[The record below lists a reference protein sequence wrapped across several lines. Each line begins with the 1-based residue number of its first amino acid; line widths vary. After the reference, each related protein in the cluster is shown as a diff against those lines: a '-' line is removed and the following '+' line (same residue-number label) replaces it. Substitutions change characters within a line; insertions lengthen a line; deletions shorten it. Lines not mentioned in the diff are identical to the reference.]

1 MDNVFV
7 KAKGPRKKPYF
18 KIVSDHTLFEKVDLS
33 VCSLVPYAPDH
44 NLDEDSWFSLSE
56 FSKREYCLSFLK
68 DEFDSKNYDELP
80 KKYFAKIA
88 FIFSLQSGDFY
99 FQKVTPSLYLKKK
112 TIALGDSAEIESGK
126 NRLVINQI
134 PDAVYLT
141 TKDTL
146 IFKSLSI
153 ISSIF
158 NGIDTLYKEATE
170 QEVEQ
175 FLNEAFISLS
185 DEYKACNVSKPN
197 RKRIALAIDTLNQ
210 MDEIDRGNM
219 LTYINDYCSGKL
231 KFDDDSGCF
240 EISGDEELKYL
251 LYGIEERYYTTRF
264 GNEKRLANSIQK
276 L

>member
-1 MDNVFV
+1 
-7 KAKGPRKKPYF
+7 
-18 KIVSDHTLFEKVDLS
+18 
-33 VCSLVPYAPDH
+33 
-44 NLDEDSWFSLSE
+44 
-56 FSKREYCLSFLK
+56 
-68 DEFDSKNYDELP
+68 
-80 KKYFAKIA
+80 
-88 FIFSLQSGDFY
+88 
-99 FQKVTPSLYLKKK
+99 
-112 TIALGDSAEIESGK
+112 
-126 NRLVINQI
+126 
-134 PDAVYLT
+134 
-141 TKDTL
+141 
-146 IFKSLSI
+146 
-153 ISSIF
+153 
-158 NGIDTLYKEATE
+158 DTLYKEATE

-240 EISGDEELKYL
+240 EISGDEELKLL